1 MENTAEGSLYLLRWI
16 MLAFLPFSAIAF
28 AKKFN
33 SDIILR
39 ALFFLA
45 GIIAIAGILQF
56 IFLPNIGFLE
66 SEGWDPHFFRV
77 VGTFLDPNFTGGLMI
92 LAILFCFSKGR
103 EAFTGKNWILPG
115 LFFIVLLL
123 TFSRSSY
130 LAFSVGMIV
139 LMFIH
144 KNRIFTRIAVI
155 LICILAVAWIPRTWF
170 ENAHGINRRESG
182 YARIVSWSNAI
193 QIIQKHPLLGV
204 GFNNYRPAQEKYL
217 AKNLDDAPKYWRAG
231 AGSDSSLLFVWATTG
246 IFGLGAFG
254 WFLFSLVRRRT
265 RNVFGIALLASTP
278 ALLFHAT
285 FVNSLF
291 YPPIMGWIM
300 LLAGGAH
307 ASEETE

>member
-1 MENTAEGSLYLLRWI
+1 
-16 MLAFLPFSAIAF
+16 
-28 AKKFN
+28 
-33 SDIILR
+33 
-39 ALFFLA
+39 
-45 GIIAIAGILQF
+45 
-56 IFLPNIGFLE
+56 
-66 SEGWDPHFFRV
+66 
-77 VGTFLDPNFTGGLMI
+77 MI